1 MMQKIIECILDLLEA
16 VLIIPSIPWRVVRY
30 FKKHSAD
37 Q

>member
-16 VLIIPSIPWRVVRY
+16 IIIPSIPWRVVRY
-30 FKKHSAD
+30 FKKRSAD